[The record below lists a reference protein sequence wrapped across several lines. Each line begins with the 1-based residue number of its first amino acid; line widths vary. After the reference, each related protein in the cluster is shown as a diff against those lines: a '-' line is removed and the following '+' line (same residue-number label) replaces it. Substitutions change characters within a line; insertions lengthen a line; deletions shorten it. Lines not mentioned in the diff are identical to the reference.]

1 MKVKKGMILAAGFG
15 RRMMPI
21 TEKIPKPLLKIGK
34 VTLLENCILKL
45 KDFGIEE
52 VVINTHY
59 LSNQIK
65 YYLNE
70 KNFDLKINIV
80 EEKYILDTGG
90 GILNAT
96 SRYADDP
103 FIVLNPDTIW
113 NQKHIEEFKM
123 LEKIYF
129 DTMHTALLLVNK
141 SMSFDKSFKGDFNIN
156 DKGLISRDKSNLMVY
171 IGAQIIN
178 RKIFKNFKI
187 KSFSMND
194 IWDKLIKKNSLVG
207 IESKQ
212 KFLHLN
218 NSETYKKLL
227 NEKTIH

>member
-70 KNFDLKINIV
+70 KNYDLIDVHSCDEAFVTGTFAGIIPVIEIDNIKISNN
-80 EEKYILDTGG
+80 KRG
-90 GILNAT
+90 
-96 SRYADDP
+96 
-103 FIVLNPDTIW
+103 
-113 NQKHIEEFKM
+113 
-123 LEKIYF
+123 KI
-129 DTMHTALLLVNK
+129 TKLLQTLYK
-141 SMSFDKSFKGDFNIN
+141 K
-156 DKGLISRDKSNLMVY
+156 
-171 IGAQIIN
+171 
-178 RKIFKNFKI
+178 
-187 KSFSMND
+187 
-194 IWDKLIKKNSLVG
+194 KLIEL
-207 IESKQ
+207 
-212 KFLHLN
+212 
-218 NSETYKKLL
+218 YPR
-227 NEKTIH
+227 

>member
-21 TEKIPKPLLKIGK
+21 TKKIPKPLLKIGK

-52 VVINTHY
+52 IVINTHY

-65 YYLNE
+65 NYLHE

-80 EEKYILDTGG
+80 EEKFILDTGG

-96 SRYADDP
+96 SRYIDDP

-141 SMSFDKSFKGDFNIN
+141 SMSFDKNFKGDFNIN

-171 IGAQIIN
+171 TGAQIIN

-218 NSETYKKLL
+218 NSETYKKLV

>member
-1 MKVKKGMILAAGFG
+1 MKIKKGMILAAGFG

-80 EEKYILDTGG
+80 EEKFILDTGG

-141 SMSFDKSFKGDFNIN
+141 SMSFDKNFKGDFNIN

-171 IGAQIIN
+171 TGAQIIN

>member
-194 IWDKLIKKNSLVG
+194 IWDELIKKDSLVG
-207 IESKQ
+207 MESKQ

>member
-15 RRMMPI
+15 KRMMPI
-21 TEKIPKPLLKIGK
+21 TKKIPKPLLKIGE

-59 LSNQIK
+59 LSNQIEH
-65 YYLNE
+65 YLNE

>member
-80 EEKYILDTGG
+80 EEKFILDTGG

-207 IESKQ
+207 MESKQ

-218 NSETYKKLL
+218 NSETYKKLV
-227 NEKTIH
+227 NKKTIH

>member
-171 IGAQIIN
+171 TGAQIIN

-207 IESKQ
+207 MESKQ
-212 KFLHLN
+212 KF
-218 NSETYKKLL
+218 
-227 NEKTIH
+227 

>member
-1 MKVKKGMILAAGFG
+1 MKIKKGMILAAGFG

-80 EEKYILDTGG
+80 EEKFILDTGG

-141 SMSFDKSFKGDFNIN
+141 SMIFDKSFKGDFNIN

-171 IGAQIIN
+171 TGAQIIN

-194 IWDKLIKKNSLVG
+194 IWDKLIKKNLLVG

-212 KFLHLN
+212 EFLHLN